1 MSEMTTLFKKEV
13 RKYTTEVF
21 ENFNE
26 FGTKPPID
34 ADPFDFGFD
43 LNTRISPQGHF
54 KTKFRSEDETVFL
67 ENYANP
73 LSSLTMM
80 RKTLVIEENENKI
93 ALKVYTYRNHRDV
106 AKKYFIVRREISYLT
121 FNIKRKTFYSGM
133 LRLKKRAK
141 VGSKMSMNK
150 TDIHAMDVYNQI
162 SYFMT
167 YFITEHTD
175 SNNLTNEVIDLF
187 LNRVSERMD
196 IKFDKEDLTPR
207 DKYYQLY
214 LKISGIKYPDAFSK
228 FATFYSPKKEIRE
241 QGNNLVTWFM
251 KKNGFKGTKI
261 RELLN
266 KYNNVDM
273 NGLTIF
279 YQRLGQDLFNTINS
293 ECFLTENRLGSDYF
307 GGYYGNLVSDTEK
320 ISKKELEN
328 ICKILNTTT
337 SETLLNSLFDHI
349 QYKESLKKYGEFV
362 KITATNY
369 DDYVKEHTEWSSL
382 VQSYRTGVVTRFYG
396 EDSYLIE
403 KPINHNGET
412 YYPVLLKT
420 TEQYEGESM
429 VQSNCVRTYSEKP
442 YCFIVSLRN
451 GSVTGDN
458 RASIEFRY
466 AVDGLKVVQKLGK
479 YNKGL
484 SEEWLSPIHELEGF
498 ANYLYSKGMIK
509 LPEMSKR
516 FPNGKTIKCFAEF
529 KDEEK
534 IRNMYPVWS
543 DNNSL
548 LENEQ
553 NYYLFEDLP

>member
-1 MSEMTTLFKKEV
+1 MSEMTSLFKVQDVMYK
-13 RKYTTEVF
+13 TEAF

-26 FGTKPPID
+26 IEKKVVESDDIFG
-34 ADPFDFGFD
+34 DFEVIPYRTTGV
-43 LNTRISPQGHF
+43 F
-54 KTKFRSEDETVFL
+54 KSKFKSYDETVFL
-67 ENYANP
+67 ENYGNP
-73 LSSLTMM
+73 FAEVHMK

-93 ALKVYTYRNHRDV
+93 ALKFYSYNNYRD
-106 AKKYFIVRREISYLT
+106 ASKKFFRTRREISYLT
-121 FNIKRKTFYSGM
+121 FNIKRKTFYSGE
-133 LRLKKRAK
+133 LKLKKK
-141 VGSKMSMNK
+141 VKISSKMSIHK
-150 TDIHAMDVYNQI
+150 TDLRNISIYNNMMCFYMDDKESNSI
-162 SYFMT
+162 KL
-167 YFITEHTD
+167 TD
-175 SNNLTNEVIDLF
+175 EVMSMF
-187 LNRVSERMD
+187 LNRVAERTGT
-196 IKFDKEDLTPR
+196 KFDTELDNN
-207 DKYYQLY
+207 DKFYQMY
-214 LKISGIKYPDAFSK
+214 LKFSGIKYPDAFSK
-228 FATFYSPKKEIRE
+228 FMSFYTPKKEIRE
-241 QGNNLVTWFM
+241 YGNNLVTWVM
-251 KKNGFKGTKI
+251 DKNNLKGTKI

-266 KYNNVDM
+266 KYNNIDF
-273 NGLTIF
+273 NGIVTF
-279 YQRLGQDLFNTINS
+279 YRLFGLDLFNTINS
-293 ECFLTENRLGSDYF
+293 ECFLSERITNFYGDY
-307 GGYYGNLVSDTEK
+307 GLAIEPL
-320 ISKKELEN
+320 SKKEKEN
-328 ICKILNTTT
+328 IVKILNTSN
-337 SETLLNSLFDHI
+337 SETVLNSLGDHL
-349 QYKESLKKYGEFV
+349 QYKLSLKKYGEFV

-369 DDYVKEHTEWSSL
+369 DDYVKEHSEWSAL
-382 VQSYRTGVVTRFYG
+382 VQSYRSGVVTRFYG

-403 KPINHNGET
+403 KPITHNGET

-429 VQSNCVRTYSEKP
+429 IQSNCVRTYSEKP

-451 GSVTGDN
+451 GSVTGDK

-466 AVDGLKVVQKLGK
+466 GVDGIKVVQKLGK

-529 KDEEK
+529 KNEEK

>member
-1 MSEMTTLFKKEV
+1 MSEMTTLFKNEV
-13 RKYTTEVF
+13 RKYITEIF

-26 FGTKPPID
+26 LGTKTPID
-34 ADPFDFGFD
+34 NDPFDFGF
-43 LNTRISPQGHF
+43 NPGMISSPQGSF
-54 KTKFRSEDETVFL
+54 NPKFVSQDETVFL

-93 ALKVYTYRNHRDV
+93 ALKCYNYRTHRDV

-141 VGSKMSMNK
+141 IGSKMSMHRM
-150 TDIHAMDVYNQI
+150 DIHSMEVYNAML
-162 SYFMT
+162 YFKP
-167 YFITEHTD
+167 EDTD
-175 SNNLTNEVIDLF
+175 MVNSANEIINLF
-187 LNRVSERMD
+187 LNRVSERID

-207 DKYYQLY
+207 DKFYQLY

-228 FATFYSPKKEIRE
+228 FVTYYSPKKEIRE
-241 QGNNLVTWFM
+241 EGNNLVNWFM
-251 KKNGFKGTKI
+251 KKNEFKGTKI

-266 KYNNVDM
+266 KYNNLDI
-273 NGLTIF
+273 NGLTLF
-279 YQRLGQDLFNTINS
+279 YRLLGQDLFNTINNES
-293 ECFLTENRLGSDYF
+293 FLTESKLGVEYN
-307 GGYYGNLVSDTEK
+307 GYYSVDILN
-320 ISKKELEN
+320 INKKEIEN

-337 SETLLNSLFDHI
+337 SETLLNSLNDHL

-369 DDYVKEHTEWSSL
+369 DDYVKEHSEWSTL
-382 VQSYRTGVVTRFYG
+382 VQSYRSGVVTRFYG

-403 KPINHNGET
+403 KPITHNGET

-451 GSVTGDN
+451 GSVTGDK
-458 RASIEFRY
+458 RASVEFRY
-466 AVDGLKVVQKLGK
+466 GVDGLKVVQKLGK

-516 FPNGKTIKCFAEF
+516 FPNGKTIKSFAEF
-529 KDEEK
+529 KDEDK

-543 DNNSL
+543 DGNSL
-548 LENEQ
+548 LENEP

>member
-1 MSEMTTLFKKEV
+1 MSEMTTLFKKET
-13 RKYTTEVF
+13 RNYLTEVF

-26 FGTKPPID
+26 LTKPKD
-34 ADPFDFGFD
+34 NYSDDDFFGLVD
-43 LNTRISPQGHF
+43 KILPNRVQGVF
-54 KTKFRSEDETVFL
+54 KTKYKSQDETVFL
-67 ENYANP
+67 ENYANVFAE
-73 LSSLTMM
+73 LVM
-80 RKTLVIEENENKI
+80 RKKTLVIEENENKI
-93 ALKVYTYRNHRDV
+93 ALKLYHYRNYRDV
-106 AKKYFIVRREISYLT
+106 GKKYFKVRREISYLT
-121 FNIKRKTFYSGM
+121 FNIKRKTFYSGQ

-141 VGSKMSMNK
+141 IGSKMSIHR
-150 TDIHAMDVYNQI
+150 TDIHSMEVYNAML
-162 SYFMT
+162 YFNP
-167 YFITEHTD
+167 EDTD
-175 SNNLTNEVIDLF
+175 MDNSANEVINLF

-207 DKYYQLY
+207 DKFYQLY

-228 FATFYSPKKEIRE
+228 FVTFYTPKKEIRE

-251 KKNGFKGTKI
+251 KKNDFKGTKI

-273 NGLTIF
+273 YGLSLF
-279 YQRLGQDLFNTINS
+279 YRLLGQNLFNTIDS
-293 ECFLTENRLGSDYF
+293 ECFLTEKLTSE
-307 GGYYGNLVSDTEK
+307 YYGDAVSAIGK
-320 ISKKELEN
+320 LSKKELYN
-328 ICKILNTTT
+328 ISKILNTTT
-337 SETLLNSLFDHI
+337 SETLLNSLNDHI

-369 DDYVKEHTEWSSL
+369 NDYVKEHSEWSTL
-382 VQSYRTGVVTRFYG
+382 VQSYRSGVVTRFYG

-403 KPINHNGET
+403 KAITHNGET

-451 GSVTGDN
+451 GSVDGDK

-466 AVDGLKVVQKLGK
+466 GVDGLKVVQKLGK

-516 FPNGKTIKCFAEF
+516 FPNGKVIKSFAEF
-529 KDEEK
+529 KDEDNL
-534 IRNMYPVWS
+534 RNMYPVWV

-548 LENEQ
+548 LENDS

>member
-1 MSEMTTLFKKEV
+1 MSEMTTLFKKEI

-26 FGTKPPID
+26 LVTNPPIED
-34 ADPFDFGFD
+34 DLFDFG
-43 LNTRISPQGHF
+43 LNSGIRSTPQGSF
-54 KTKFRSEDETVFL
+54 KPKFVSEDETVFL

-93 ALKVYTYRNHRDV
+93 ALKCYTYRNHRDV

-121 FNIKRKTFYSGM
+121 FNIKRKTFYSGI
-133 LRLKKRAK
+133 LRLKKIAK
-141 VGSKMSMNK
+141 IGSKMSMNK
-150 TDIHAMDVYNQI
+150 TDIYSMDVYNQI

-167 YFITEHTD
+167 HFATEHTD
-175 SNNLTNEVIDLF
+175 SNYLTNEVINSF
-187 LNRVSERMD
+187 LNRVSERMN

-207 DKYYQLY
+207 DKFYQLY

-228 FATFYSPKKEIRE
+228 FVTYYSPKKEIRE

-251 KKNGFKGTKI
+251 KKNNFKGTKI

-266 KYNNVDM
+266 KYDNIDINGINV
-273 NGLTIF
+273 F
-279 YQRLGQDLFNTINS
+279 YNMLSQDIFNTINS
-293 ECFLTENRLGSDYF
+293 ECFLTEGRVELSGF
-307 GGYYGNLVSDTEK
+307 GYYGTEFLDVSKTELK
-320 ISKKELEN
+320 N
-328 ICKILNTTT
+328 IIKILNTTT
-337 SETLLNSLFDHI
+337 TETLLNSLNDHL
-349 QYKESLKKYGEFV
+349 QYKLSLKKYGEFV

-369 DDYVKEHTEWSSL
+369 DDYVKEHSEWSSL

-451 GSVTGDN
+451 GSVTGDK

-466 AVDGLKVVQKLGK
+466 GVDGLKVVQKLGK

-498 ANYLYSKGMIK
+498 ANYLYTKGMIK

-529 KDEEK
+529 KDEDK

-543 DNNSL
+543 DGNSL
-548 LENEQ
+548 LENEP

>member
-21 ENFNE
+21 QNFNE
-26 FGTKPPID
+26 LAPKTPID
-34 ADPFDFGFD
+34 NDPFDFGFD
-43 LNTRISPQGHF
+43 LNIRTSPQGSF
-54 KTKFRSEDETVFL
+54 KTKFKSEDETVFL

-93 ALKVYTYRNHRDV
+93 ALKCYNYRTHRDV
-106 AKKYFIVRREISYLT
+106 AKKYFIVRRDISYLT

-141 VGSKMSMNK
+141 IGSKMSMNK
-150 TDIHAMDVYNQI
+150 TDLYSMDVYNQI
-162 SYFMT
+162 SYFMS
-167 YFITEHTD
+167 YFITGDTD
-175 SNNLTNEVIDLF
+175 SVNLTDEIIDLF

-196 IKFDKEDLTPR
+196 IKFDKEDLKPR
-207 DKYYQLY
+207 DKFYQLY

-228 FATFYSPKKEIRE
+228 FVTFYTPKKEIRE

-251 KKNGFKGTKI
+251 KKNDFKGTKI

-273 NGLTIF
+273 YGLSLF
-279 YQRLGQDLFNTINS
+279 YRLLGQNLFNTINS
-293 ECFLTENRLGSDYF
+293 ECFLTEKLTSE
-307 GGYYGNLVSDTEK
+307 YYGDAVSAIGK
-320 ISKKELEN
+320 LSKKELYN
-328 ICKILNTTT
+328 ISKILNTTT
-337 SETLLNSLFDHI
+337 SETLLNSLNDHI

-369 DDYVKEHTEWSSL
+369 NDYVKEHSEWSTL
-382 VQSYRTGVVTRFYG
+382 VQSYRSGVVTRFYG

-403 KPINHNGET
+403 KAITHNGET

-451 GSVTGDN
+451 GSVDGDK

-466 AVDGLKVVQKLGK
+466 GVDGLKVVQKLGK

-484 SEEWLSPIHELEGF
+484 SEEWLSPIHELEWF

-516 FPNGKTIKCFAEF
+516 FPNGKTVKSFAEF
-529 KDEEK
+529 KDEDK

-543 DNNSL
+543 DDNSL
-548 LENEQ
+548 LENEP

>member
-1 MSEMTTLFKKEV
+1 MSEMTTLFKKET
-13 RKYTTEVF
+13 RNYLTEVF

-26 FGTKPPID
+26 LTKPKD
-34 ADPFDFGFD
+34 NYSDDEFFGLSD
-43 LNTRISPQGHF
+43 RIVPYRVQGVF
-54 KTKFRSEDETVFL
+54 KTKYKSQDETVFL
-67 ENYANP
+67 ENYANVFAE
-73 LSSLTMM
+73 LVM
-80 RKTLVIEENENKI
+80 RKKTLVIEENENKI
-93 ALKVYTYRNHRDV
+93 ALKLYHYRNYRD
-106 AKKYFIVRREISYLT
+106 AGKKYFKVRREISYLT
-121 FNIKRKTFYSGM
+121 FNIKRKTFYSGQ

-141 VGSKMSMNK
+141 IGSKMSIHRS
-150 TDIHAMDVYNQI
+150 DIHSMEVYNAML
-162 SYFMT
+162 YFNL
-167 YFITEHTD
+167 EDTD
-175 SNNLTNEVIDLF
+175 MDNSANEVINLF

-207 DKYYQLY
+207 DKFYQLY

-228 FATFYSPKKEIRE
+228 FVTFYTPKKEIRE

-251 KKNGFKGTKI
+251 KKNDFKGTKI

-266 KYNNVDM
+266 KYNNIDI
-273 NGLTIF
+273 NGISVF
-279 YQRLGQDLFNTINS
+279 YNMLSQDTFNTINS
-293 ECFLTENRLGSDYF
+293 ECFLTEGIAGISGF
-307 GGYYGNLVSDTEK
+307 GYYGTEFDDVSKTELK
-320 ISKKELEN
+320 N
-328 ICKILNTTT
+328 IIKILNTTT
-337 SETLLNSLFDHI
+337 TETLLNSLWDHL
-349 QYKESLKKYGEFV
+349 QYKVALKRYGEYV

-369 DDYVKEHTEWSSL
+369 DDYVKEHSEWSSL

-451 GSVTGDN
+451 GSVTGDK

-466 AVDGLKVVQKLGK
+466 GVDGLKVVQKLGK

-484 SEEWLSPIHELEGF
+484 SEEWLSPIHELEEF

-553 NYYLFEDLP
+553 NYYLFEDLL

>member
-13 RKYTTEVF
+13 RKYTTEIF

-26 FGTKPPID
+26 LTPKTPID
-34 ADPFDFGFD
+34 NDSFDFGV
-43 LNTRISPQGHF
+43 NPVRSSPQGSF
-54 KTKFRSEDETVFL
+54 NPKFVSQDETVFL

-93 ALKVYTYRNHRDV
+93 ALKCYTYRNHRDV

-121 FNIKRKTFYSGM
+121 FNIKRKTFYSGI
-133 LRLKKRAK
+133 LRLKRRAK
-141 VGSKMSMNK
+141 IGSKMSMNK
-150 TDIHAMDVYNQI
+150 TDLHSMEVYNTML
-162 SYFMT
+162 YFNP
-167 YFITEHTD
+167 EDTD
-175 SNNLTNEVIDLF
+175 MVNSANEVINLF
-187 LNRVSERMD
+187 LNRVSERID
-196 IKFDKEDLTPR
+196 IKFDKEDLTSR
-207 DKYYQLY
+207 DKFYQLY

-228 FATFYSPKKEIRE
+228 FVTYYSPKKEIRE
-241 QGNNLVTWFM
+241 QCNNLVTWFM
-251 KKNGFKGTKI
+251 KKNEFKGTKV

-266 KYNNVDM
+266 KYNNLDI
-273 NGLTIF
+273 NGLTLF
-279 YQRLGQDLFNTINS
+279 YRLLGQDLFNTINNES
-293 ECFLTENRLGSDYF
+293 FLTESKLGVEYY
-307 GGYYGNLVSDTEK
+307 GYYSVGILN
-320 ISKKELEN
+320 INKKEIEN
-328 ICKILNTTT
+328 ISKILNTTT
-337 SETLLNSLFDHI
+337 SETLLNSLNDHL

-369 DDYVKEHTEWSSL
+369 DDYVKEHSEWSSL
-382 VQSYRTGVVTRFYG
+382 VQSYRSGVVTRFYG

-403 KPINHNGET
+403 KPITHNGET

-451 GSVTGDN
+451 GSVDGDK

-466 AVDGLKVVQKLGK
+466 GVDGLKVVQKLGK

-516 FPNGKTIKCFAEF
+516 FPNGKTVKSFAEF
-529 KDEEK
+529 KDEDK

-543 DNNSL
+543 DDNSL
-548 LENEQ
+548 LENEP